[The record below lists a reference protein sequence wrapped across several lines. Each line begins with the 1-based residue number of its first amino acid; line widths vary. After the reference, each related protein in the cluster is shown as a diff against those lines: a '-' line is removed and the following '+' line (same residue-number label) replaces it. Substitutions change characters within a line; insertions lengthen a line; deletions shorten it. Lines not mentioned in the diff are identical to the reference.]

1 MFPKQIGKTTIG
13 LMGVVAGMALLLAIL
28 RHAIEHWGR
37 GELLT
42 LTIGSLLLATIPM
55 AIYGP
60 SLRRAFWDGFALFGW
75 LYLIVT
81 VGPCPWNS
89 LPEAPPL
96 PTTRLFETLYPRIYP
111 NPNLLFRNEDP
122 WDVGTRLEQLRLRY
136 LQACHA
142 IMSLLFGSLGGV
154 MLRSLATRR
163 ASRSKPF
170 LSDGQAIA
178 PETRRD

>member
-1 MFPKQIGKTTIG
+1 MSLKRIANTTMG
-13 LMGVVAGMALLLAIL
+13 LMGVVVGIALLLAIL
-28 RHAIEHWGR
+28 RHGIEHWGR

-42 LTIGSLLLATIPM
+42 LTIGLLLLATIPM

-75 LYLIVT
+75 IYLIVT

-89 LPEAPPL
+89 LPGAPPL
-96 PTTRLFETLYPRIYP
+96 PTTRFFETLYPRIYP
-111 NPNLLFRNEDP
+111 NPSLLFSNEDT
-122 WDVGTRLEQLRLRY
+122 WDVGTRLEQHRLRY

-142 IMSLLFGSLGGV
+142 IMSLLFGFLGGV

-178 PETRRD
+178 PETRCD